1 MRRQSS
7 PRLAGSADQTERTWR
22 PAYWPQFGQAWCGGF
37 RWAQARV
44 GARESDRARAFH
56 CDRRARVLA
65 RAIFR
70 FGTATSVLLWV
81 VCCLVVAGVRR
92 RSETAG
98 EPGPAGIEHLVRV
111 VRRQVVE
118 PLAAVDAQSRAV
130 LRADRRQRQG
140 QDD

>member
-7 PRLAGSADQTERTWR
+7 PRRAASADQTERTWR

-37 RWAQARV
+37 SWPQARF
-44 GARESDRARAFH
+44 GHGESDGADAFH
-56 CDRRARVLA
+56 CDRRERVLA
-65 RAIFR
+65 RDIFR

-92 RSETAG
+92 RGEPVR

-130 LRADRRQRQG
+130 L
-140 QDD
+140 